1 MNPTYDFTGQRAR
14 HGCELGHGLATARAS
29 AGHVDHCGYVAS
41 KHAVSLTRVAG
52 AESAP
57 HGVRV
62 NARCPGPIHTA
73 MIESIERIKSLEES
87 DRERERLRGNIPAHR
102 YGTVEG
108 VAEAAAFS

>member
-1 MNPTYDFTGQRAR
+1 
-14 HGCELGHGLATARAS
+14 
-29 AGHVDHCGYVAS
+29 
-41 KHAVSLTRVAG
+41 
-52 AESAP
+52 
-57 HGVRV
+57 
-62 NARCPGPIHTA
+62 